1 MPQDTPDYFELFDL
15 APAFSIDK
23 AALEKKYRKLQAL
36 LHPDRHAA
44 ASGPQKRAALRHSA
58 QVNEAYGVLVDDC
71 ARAACLLRLQGVE
84 LDEERDTTKDAA
96 FLAEQMELRE
106 RLHDAGEHADAGE
119 ARQLLSQTAAQAAET
134 RDGFERAWRDEDT
147 DAAREWLL
155 KMKFVAKL
163 DAETNAVIGRLE
175 TGG

>member
-1 MPQDTPDYFELFDL
+1 MSQDTPDYFELFDL

-44 ASGPQKRAALRHSA
+44 ASAPQRRAALRHSA
-58 QVNEAYGVLVDDC
+58 LVNEAYGALTDDC

-84 LDEERDTTKDAA
+84 LDEERDTVKDAA
-96 FLAEQMELRE
+96 FLAEQRELRK
-106 RLHDAGEHADAGE
+106 RLHDAGERADAGR
-119 ARQLLSQTAAQAAET
+119 ARRLLSQTAAQAAEM
-134 RDGFERAWRDEDT
+134 RDGYERAWRRKDT
-147 DAAREWLL
+147 EAASEWLL
-155 KMKFVAKL
+155 KMKFIAKL
-163 DAETNAVIGRLE
+163 NAEIEDVIGRLE